1 MMVYTVT
8 FNPSID
14 YMVELKD
21 FSEGKVNRT
30 KAEQVFPGGKGI
42 NVSMVLNNLGIEN
55 TALGF
60 VAGFTG
66 NEIERTLKESGCNT
80 RFIHVD
86 VGMSRINVKIK
97 SGKESEINGQGPGI
111 SNKHIDELM
120 NILMELKEEDILVL
134 AGSIPDSLPSS
145 VYTDII
151 SKLDGKKIKTVV
163 DATGELLVNVLSYR
177 PFLIKPNNH
186 EMEEIF
192 NTVIGTEDELVKY
205 GKRLLEMGAQ
215 NVLISRAAEGA
226 ILICGDGNVIY
237 GKAPEGKVVNSVGAG
252 DSMVAGFICG
262 YIEKQDFNY
271 ALKMGLSAGS
281 ASAFSDK
288 LATRQE
294 VEEIFRRL

>member
-14 YMVELKD
+14 YVVELEN

-30 KAEQVFPGGKGI
+30 IAERIFPGGKGI

-66 NEIERTLKESGCNT
+66 NEIERMLKTSGCNT

-97 SGKESEINGQGPGI
+97 SGKESEINGQGPDI
-111 SNKHIDELM
+111 SNRHIDQLM

-145 VYTDII
+145 VYTDIM
-151 SKLDGKKIKTVV
+151 SRLDGKKIKTVV
-163 DATGELLVNVLSYR
+163 DATGELLVNVLSFR

-192 NTVIGTEDELVKY
+192 NTVIKTEDELVKY
-205 GKRLLEMGAQ
+205 GKRLLDMGAQ

-237 GKAPEGKVVNSVGAG
+237 GNAPEGKVVNSVGAG

-262 YIEKQDFNY
+262 YIKKHDFDY
-271 ALKMGLSAGS
+271 ALKMGLAAGS

-294 VEEIFRRL
+294 VEEVFKRL